1 MRWHYRASS
10 PQPLTFR
17 LGGIF
22 YFYQKLIITLTL
34 YSRFKYQREHWHLG
48 IGLAQGVG
56 RWLLLFHRAT
66 GNFCRLTYG
75 TVGWEQSTFIS
86 RQEIFYQV

>member
-1 MRWHYRASS
+1 MALQGILSAVADVAPRWDI
-10 PQPLTFR
+10 
-17 LGGIF
+17 IF
-22 YFYQKLIITLTL
+22 YLKLIITSTL

-66 GNFCRLTYG
+66 GNFCRLTCG